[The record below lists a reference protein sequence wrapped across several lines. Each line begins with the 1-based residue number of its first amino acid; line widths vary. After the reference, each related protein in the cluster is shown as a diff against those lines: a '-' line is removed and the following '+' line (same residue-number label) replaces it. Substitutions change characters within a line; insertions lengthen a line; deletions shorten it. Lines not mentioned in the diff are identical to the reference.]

1 MQSQCGH
8 AVILGSTGF
17 VADDLLGSIET
28 LGSMG
33 FVADDLLGSTVTLGS
48 MGFVGDEDL
57 LTLQET
63 CCPHL

>member
-8 AVILGSTGF
+8 AVILGST
-17 VADDLLGSIET
+17 
-28 LGSMG
+28 G